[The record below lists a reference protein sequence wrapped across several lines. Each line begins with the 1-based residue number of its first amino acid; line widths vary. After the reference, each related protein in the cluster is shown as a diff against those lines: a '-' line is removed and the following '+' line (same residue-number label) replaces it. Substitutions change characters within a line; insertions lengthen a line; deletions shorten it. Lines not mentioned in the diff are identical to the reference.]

1 MIRTKLYLFTADFPY
16 GTGETFLET
25 EIIYLAKGFDEVKII
40 SQNMTSD
47 QCRSIPENCS
57 VDRIDLIVST
67 FDKIKA
73 LLGIFNSLFWQE
85 RKIIKKVYGKNIT
98 KGVVTTMLISLYR
111 SKKVKARV
119 LLLNKGKQPEE
130 KQFFYSYWCDD
141 VALGLALAQFELDAI
156 RTLCRIHRWDVYFE
170 ESSIGYLPF
179 RNKITQNIGKIFS
192 ISQDGI
198 DYAKAFWKTD
208 LDDKFLKSRLGVIN
222 SVPPII
228 IDRNYLLMVSCSTII
243 PVKRVYLIA
252 EAMKELTDTAI
263 KWVHFGDGSE
273 RKQIETII
281 SNLPATIRVELMGRR
296 DNKEIYSF
304 YEEKRPDLFV
314 NVSSSEGVPVSIMEA
329 MSFGIPVIATKVG
342 GNSEIVNNVNG
353 FILEANLT
361 PKKLADTI
369 KTFVDLSV
377 TQKELKQEASF
388 ETWKN
393 NYNAAENFSQFVK
406 EIHDL

>member
-1 MIRTKLYLFTADFPY
+1 MIKTKLYLFTADFPY

-25 EIIYLAKGFDEVKII
+25 EIIYLAKGFDEVKIF

-57 VDRIDLIVST
+57 VDRIDLSVSR
-67 FDKIKA
+67 FGKIKA

-85 RKIIKKVYGKNIT
+85 RKIIKKVYGKKIT
-98 KGVVTTMLISLYR
+98 KGIVSTMLISLYR
-111 SKKVKARV
+111 SKKVKSRV
-119 LLLNKGKQPEE
+119 LLLNKGKQSEA

-141 VALGLALAQFELDAI
+141 VALGLALAQFKLNDI

-179 RNKITQNIGKIFS
+179 RHKIAQNIGKIFS

-198 DYAKAFWKTD
+198 DYAKDFWKTG
-208 LDDKFLKSRLGVIN
+208 LDYKFIKSRLGVIN
-222 SVPPII
+222 SVHPII
-228 IDRNYLLMVSCSTII
+228 IERNYLLLVSCSNII

-252 EAMKELTDTAI
+252 EALKGFTDTAI
-263 KWVHFGDGSE
+263 KWVHFGDGSDK
-273 RKQIETII
+273 KQIETII
-281 SNLPATIRVELMGRR
+281 SNLPANIRVELMGRL
-296 DNKEIYSF
+296 DNKEIYRF
-304 YEEKRPDLFV
+304 YKEKKPDLFV

-361 PKKLADTI
+361 PQELANTI
-369 KTFVDLSV
+369 KHFIDLPL

-388 ETWKN
+388 KTWKN
-393 NYNAAENFSQFVK
+393 NYNAEENFSQFVK
-406 EIHDL
+406 EIQDL